1 VLYLQYRGDVN
12 DAPPNP
18 HNWAGE
24 TCLLFGAERV
34 HFTLTDVRTCNI
46 KAFGECTTMTA
57 QDLPAT
63 ARAMSLVI
71 AIALV
76 ATAFAP
82 LLFTAARVV
91 A

>member
-1 VLYLQYRGDVN
+1 MKYAFYAITKGSISPSLMFAPAASNHSGN
-12 DAPPNP
+12 D
-18 HNWAGE
+18 
-24 TCLLFGAERV
+24 
-34 HFTLTDVRTCNI
+34 
-46 KAFGECTTMTA
+46 TMSA

-63 ARAMSLVI
+63 ARAMAVVI

>member
-1 VLYLQYRGDVN
+1 M
-12 DAPPNP
+12 
-18 HNWAGE
+18 HNWPGE
-24 TCLLFGAERV
+24 ICLLSCRERV
-34 HFTLTDVRTCNI
+34 HLTGIGVRTCNI
-46 KAFGECTTMTA
+46 NPTLGTYTMSA

-63 ARAMSLVI
+63 ARAMSVVI

-76 ATAFAP
+76 ATALAP

>member
-1 VLYLQYRGDVN
+1 
-12 DAPPNP
+12 
-18 HNWAGE
+18 
-24 TCLLFGAERV
+24 
-34 HFTLTDVRTCNI
+34 
-46 KAFGECTTMTA
+46 MTA
-57 QDLPAT
+57 RDLPAT
-63 ARAMSLVI
+63 ARAMSIVI

>member
-1 VLYLQYRGDVN
+1 MPRQIRITGLVKHAYYSVPKGSISPSLI
-12 DAPPNP
+12 
-18 HNWAGE
+18 
-24 TCLLFGAERV
+24 
-34 HFTLTDVRTCNI
+34 VRICNI
-46 KAFGECTTMTA
+46 KPFGECTTMTA